1 MVIVI
6 NSESFINKIDGMFDR
21 CSDYAKREL
30 SFRGG
35 RRLTV
40 LYIIN
45 LCDKKYVT
53 EGILKPLSA
62 EDGIYPSRELMTAIL
77 ASLPLSECTGESDA
91 RDKILSGNA
100 VIVGEENGQFFCYA
114 ADAKSEDGRSI
125 SEPDSESVVRGP
137 RQGFVEN
144 AMLNV
149 TMLRKIIK
157 SERLKVLSYTF
168 GSRTNTD
175 VKVVYYDG
183 IADKRAL
190 GILLKRL
197 EGIKMDSCV
206 DSGNLELMLQS
217 SKFNLFSEVG
227 NSEKPDKVASKILG
241 GRIAVICDGSPVVL
255 TVPYLFTESI
265 QSSEDYLKSVYYAT
279 FIRILRV
286 TGMILAVL
294 LPAVFVAVQRFHKGA
309 LPYSI
314 YKIQTQA
321 RSDVPFGIFTEML
334 IVLLIFEIVRE
345 VGVRMPK
352 AVGDALSV
360 VGGLILGD
368 AAIKAGITSETVVVI
383 AALTGICNFMNP
395 TFMNANVILRLAFV
409 ILAGIF
415 GFYGIALGIVSVL
428 VILCGKRSFGADYMM
443 PFSPMGGRILYDTVI
458 MKPYAA
464 SFGHSREMDEG
475 YEN

>member
-1 MVIVI
+1 
-6 NSESFINKIDGMFDR
+6 MFDK

-30 SFRGG
+30 NFMDG
-35 RRLTV
+35 RKLTV

-45 LCDKKYVT
+45 LCDKKYIT
-53 EGILKPLSA
+53 NGILRPLS
-62 EDGIYPSRELMTAIL
+62 EKKGIIPSKKLMTSAL
-77 ASLPLSECTGESDA
+77 ASLPLSICTDAASA

-100 VIVGEENGQFFCYA
+100 VIAGEENGEFFCFA

-125 SEPDSESVVRGP
+125 SEPLSESVVRGP

-157 SERLKVLSYTF
+157 SENLKVLSYTF
-168 GSRTNTD
+168 GSNTRTD
-175 VKVVYYDG
+175 VKVVYYEG
-183 IADKRAL
+183 IVDKRAL
-190 GILLKRL
+190 RILKERL
-197 EGIKMDSCV
+197 EGISMDSCV

-241 GRIAVICDGSPVVL
+241 GRIAIICDGSPVVL

-265 QSSEDYLKSVYYAT
+265 QSSEDYLKSVYYAA
-279 FIRILRV
+279 FIRLLRLI
-286 TGMILAVL
+286 GMILAVI
-294 LPAVFVAVQRFHKGA
+294 LPAPFLAVQRFHKGA

-314 YKIQTQA
+314 YKIQTQS
-321 RSDVPFGIFTEML
+321 RSDVPFGIFAEML
-334 IVLLIFEIVRE
+334 IVLVIFEIVRE

-395 TFMNANVILRLAFV
+395 TFMNANVILRFAFV
-409 ILAGIF
+409 LLAGIF
-415 GFYGIALGIVSVL
+415 GFYGIALGVISVL
-428 VILCGKRSFGADYMM
+428 VILCGKNSFGAEYMM
-443 PFSPMGGRILYDTVI
+443 PFTPASGRILYDTVI

-464 SFGHSREMDEG
+464 SYGHSREIDED